1 MADPYGF
8 QSDDYHAVRQIA
20 RHFFGNSAQFRIEP
34 ILSYNNRVARV
45 RIAGRG
51 DRIIKMALRGRRE
64 SPMLREP
71 QVMSV
76 LRQSGLPVPNVE
88 FDDLSGQIAGRPAFV
103 MNSAGER
110 TGNDLAGLSQHN
122 RRTLYRNIGKL
133 LAGFHSLPFSS
144 PADFDGQTLVTADF
158 ERTPLE
164 AWHHKQ
170 LRYLTTHGLLPA
182 DEIARLVA
190 GIETLPPARSYALC
204 HGDFNPSQCVR
215 IGPRVAAVVDWEGS
229 YVGDPLFDFAVY
241 DVLLE
246 IATSQ
251 ELAAQS
257 RDAYA
262 KLRPLP
268 EDYEQS
274 MAPFKMVH
282 AASMMAT
289 FHAGRRDGPLRAA
302 RGAYQRLR
310 RASIE
315 AEAA

>member
-1 MADPYGF
+1 MADAYGF
-8 QSDDYHAVRQIA
+8 HSDDHHAARRIA
-20 RHFFGNSAQFRIEP
+20 EHFFGSSAGSRVEP
-34 ILSYNNRVARV
+34 ILSYNNRVARI
-45 RIAGRG
+45 RLAGRG
-51 DRIIKMALRGRRE
+51 DRIIKMARRGRRE
-64 SPMLREP
+64 TPMLREP

-76 LRQSGLPVPNVE
+76 LRQSGLPVPDVE
-88 FDDLSGQIAGRPAFV
+88 YEDLSGRIAGRPAFV

-110 TGNDLAGLSQHN
+110 TGSDLSGLSQHN
-122 RRTLYRNIGKL
+122 RRSLYRNIGKL
-133 LAGFHSLPFSS
+133 LAGFHSLPFNA
-144 PADFDGQTLVTADF
+144 PADFDGRTLVPADF
-158 ERTPLE
+158 KRTPLE
-164 AWHHKQ
+164 GWHRKQ
-170 LRYLTTHGLLPA
+170 LRYLATHGLLPA
-182 DEIARLVA
+182 DEIAGLTGGLQA
-190 GIETLPPARSYALC
+190 LPPALSYALC

-215 IGPRVAAVVDWEGS
+215 IGPRVAAVVDWEGA

-246 IATSQ
+246 ITASG

-268 EDYEQS
+268 EDYMQS

-302 RGAYQRLR
+302 RTAYQRLR
-310 RASIE
+310 RASFG